1 MKKETE
7 KQPELFPADAG
18 KVYVPPT
25 LYGEGHRNF
34 MRERN
39 GQANKVCLRSP
50 ERNGRIVATVF
61 TGSDDA
67 SFIIESCNYCAAH
80 KKEIQDGLVTEATS
94 EKMEQAVVHLRS
106 MQSLFTQTKD
116 KLKNLNMFMGLEETT
131 KTLEKSL
138 GMLCDIRGGFIEV
151 AKLFREIEG
160 IGKQYAEVIKGQLPK
175 WESSGE
181 YKFEA
186 GEVDDKSYFKRL
198 SKMYSKVAD
207 EERLQMCIAL
217 VKDVKE
223 VLASFRSKSAKLRER
238 VKSLPAKIAGE
249 DGELVPNPEYQQAVV
264 LSQKC
269 EASVKIFEARLKDAY
284 TRFFRYRRT
293 IIKRIIGETERMCE
307 LFKGKDALETFDAE
321 FALDYEHFGITDQLR
336 EVKELDERVTRSRL
350 RTKKG
355 TAYGDRNH

>member
-1 MKKETE
+1 MGTQ
-7 KQPELFPADAG
+7 KQQELFPPDTG
-18 KVYVPPT
+18 KVYVQPT
-25 LYGEGHRNF
+25 LYCEGHRNF

-67 SFIIESCNYCAAH
+67 AFIVEACNNFAAY
-80 KKEIQDGLVTEATS
+80 KKEIQDGLGTEATG
-94 EKMEQAVVHLRS
+94 EKIGQAIVNLRS
-106 MQSLFTQTKD
+106 MQSLFIQTKD
-116 KLKNLNMFMGLEETT
+116 ILKNLNMFMGLEETT
-131 KTLEKSL
+131 RTLQQSL
-138 GMLCDIRGGFIEV
+138 GMLSDIRGGFIEV
-151 AKLFREIEG
+151 AKLFREVES
-160 IGKQYAEVIKGQLPK
+160 IGNKYAEVIKGQLPR
-175 WESSGE
+175 WEASGE

-186 GEVDDKSYFKRL
+186 GEVDDEKYFKRL
-198 SKMYSKVAD
+198 TRIYSKVAN
-207 EERLQMCIAL
+207 EERLQICIAL
-217 VKDVKE
+217 VKDVKV

-269 EASVKIFEARLKDAY
+269 DATVKIFEARLKDAY

-307 LFKGKDALETFDAE
+307 LFKGKDALETFDEE
-321 FALDYEHFGITDQLR
+321 FSLDYEHFGIVDQLR

-350 RTKKG
+350 SIKKG
-355 TAYGDRNH
+355 TSYGDRNR